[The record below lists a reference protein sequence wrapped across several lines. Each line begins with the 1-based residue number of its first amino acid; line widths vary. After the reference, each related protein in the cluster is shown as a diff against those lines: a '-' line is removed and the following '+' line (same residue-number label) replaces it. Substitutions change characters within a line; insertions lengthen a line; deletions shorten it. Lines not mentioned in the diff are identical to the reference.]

1 MEILNVAVSVA
12 VIVASI
18 VLIVNLTLT
27 AVALWRLWS
36 IDRLRHKTAKL
47 EFRIEKI
54 IEAELKKIEKEE
66 EKEKE

>member
-1 MEILNVAVSVA
+1 MEILNVVFSVA
-12 VIVASI
+12 VVIASI

-36 IDRLRHKTAKL
+36 IDRLRHKIAKL
-47 EFRIEKI
+47 EFRIDKT

-66 EKEKE
+66 KEKE

>member
-1 MEILNVAVSVA
+1 MDILNVAVSIA

-47 EFRIEKI
+47 EFRIDKI

>member
-1 MEILNVAVSVA
+1 MEILNIVFSIAVA
-12 VIVASI
+12 IASI

-36 IDRLRHKTAKL
+36 IDRLRYKIAKL
-47 EFRIEKI
+47 EFRIDKI
-54 IEAELKKIEKEE
+54 IEAELKKIEME

>member
-1 MEILNVAVSVA
+1 MEILN
-12 VIVASI
+12 IVFSIAAAIASI

-36 IDRLRHKTAKL
+36 IDRLRHKIAKL
-47 EFRIEKI
+47 EFRIDKI
-54 IEAELKKIEKEE
+54 IEAELKKIEME

>member
-1 MEILNVAVSVA
+1 MEILNVVFSIA

-27 AVALWRLWS
+27 TVALWRLWS

-47 EFRIEKI
+47 EFRIDKI

-66 EKEKE
+66 GERK